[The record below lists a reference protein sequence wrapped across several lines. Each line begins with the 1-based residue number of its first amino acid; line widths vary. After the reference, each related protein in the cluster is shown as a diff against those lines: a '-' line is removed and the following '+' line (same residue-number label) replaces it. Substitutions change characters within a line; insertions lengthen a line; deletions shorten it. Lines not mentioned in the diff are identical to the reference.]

1 VVSQA
6 KQSAFGWRFTA
17 PLLLGSTLN
26 PINSSMIATGLAA
39 IAADFRV
46 GPGAAAQLVSVLYLC
61 SAVAQPTM
69 GKLATL
75 FGPRRVFLAGVVI
88 LLAGGLLGGLAP
100 NFETLLVAR
109 ALIGVG
115 TSAGFPTAM
124 ALVRR
129 RADRLGTGVP
139 SRTLGNFSIA
149 AQVTIVVG
157 LPLGGL
163 LNGTVGWRGLF
174 LVNVPLALIT
184 LAATWFA
191 VDPDEPIRSRRGPIA
206 ALDLPGI
213 ALFAGAIVA
222 LLLFLGDLAHPKWWT
237 AGLAVLLLAALAVR
251 EPRAPEPLIDLPMLG
266 RNGALQRTYL
276 RQFLVGLGSYTA
288 LYGVT
293 QWIEEGAGYSSL
305 AVGLIMLPLSAV
317 SIVVA
322 RVTSARG
329 WVRWPLVTGASA
341 LIATA
346 GVMLMTGH
354 DSGIALLLVISTM
367 FGVANGFSNFAN
379 QAALYTQAPGEQIAV
394 AAGLYR
400 TANYLGAIFSASV
413 IGLSFGAHVDDAG
426 FHRIAWIVVGIGA
439 AALAM
444 PLLDRSVPTTVE
456 DSGGPERDPG
466 RE

>member
-1 VVSQA
+1 MVSQA
-6 KQSAFGWRFTA
+6 KERRFIA
-17 PLLLGSTLN
+17 PLLLGSALN

-75 FGPRRVFLAGVVI
+75 FGPRRVFLAGVTI
-88 LLAGGLLGGLAP
+88 LLAGGLLGGFAP
-100 NFETLLVAR
+100 SFEALLVAR
-109 ALIGVG
+109 ALIGIG
-115 TSAGFPTAM
+115 TSAGYPTAM

-163 LNGTVGWRGLF
+163 LNGTFGWRGLF

-191 VDPDEPIRSRRGPIA
+191 VERDEPLRSRRGTLA

-222 LLLFLGDLAHPKWWT
+222 LLLFLGDLTHPRWWI
-237 AGLAVLLLAALAVR
+237 AGLALVLLAALAGW

-276 RQFLVGLGSYTA
+276 RQFLAGLGNYTA
-288 LYGVT
+288 LYGVS
-293 QWIEEGAGYSSL
+293 QWMEEGAGYSSL
-305 AVGLIMLPLSAV
+305 AVGLIMLPLSVV
-317 SIVVA
+317 SIGLA
-322 RVTSARG
+322 RVASSRG
-329 WVRWPLVTGASA
+329 WVRWPLVAGASA

-346 GVMLMTGH
+346 GVMLAAGH
-354 DSGIALLLVISTM
+354 GSGVALMLAISTM
-367 FGVANGFSNFAN
+367 FGVANGFSNVAN
-379 QAALYTQAPGEQIAV
+379 QAALYTQAPGERIAV

-413 IGLSFGAHVDDAG
+413 IGLSFGARVDDAG
-426 FHRIAWIVVGIGA
+426 FHRVAWIVIGIGL

-444 PLLDRSVPTTVE
+444 PLLDGTVPTTVK
-456 DSGGPERDPG
+456 DSGSPERRPG